1 VWYKKK
7 IIALSTL
14 SQLGIIITR
23 IGLNAPSLAFFH
35 ILTHALFKALLFICA
50 GSYINSH
57 LHAQDL
63 RWIGNLTIQIPIASS
78 CIRVANIALCG
89 FPFIAGF
96 YSKDII
102 IESAINIPN
111 NIFIVSLALLRVGLT
126 SFYSIRFSLVT
137 MWSSNSCS
145 RIINIRENYIIIF
158 PMVTLSLISVISG
171 RSLSWVSPI
180 RNSLFILPIYL
191 KVAPL
196 LIVLIGLLTGWY
208 LTTNISTLK
217 AKLVS
222 NNLNHWAS
230 CTIWFLV
237 PLSSQFIIKIPL
249 ITSHHLIKTIDQGW
263 LETIS
268 GQGSNSQLLF
278 INNKIISLIPKSP
291 TSYLVSAS
299 TFILS
304 SIIIIIIY

>member
-1 VWYKKK
+1 
-7 IIALSTL
+7 
-14 SQLGIIITR
+14 
-23 IGLNAPSLAFFH
+23 
-35 ILTHALFKALLFICA
+35 
-50 GSYINSH
+50 
-57 LHAQDL
+57 
-63 RWIGNLTIQIPIASS
+63 
-78 CIRVANIALCG
+78 
-89 FPFIAGF
+89 
-96 YSKDII
+96 
-102 IESAINIPN
+102 
-111 NIFIVSLALLRVGLT
+111 
-126 SFYSIRFSLVT
+126 
-137 MWSSNSCS
+137 
-145 RIINIRENYIIIF
+145 
-158 PMVTLSLISVISG
+158 MVTLSLISVISG

-299 TFILS
+299 KFKL
-304 SIIIIIIY
+304 